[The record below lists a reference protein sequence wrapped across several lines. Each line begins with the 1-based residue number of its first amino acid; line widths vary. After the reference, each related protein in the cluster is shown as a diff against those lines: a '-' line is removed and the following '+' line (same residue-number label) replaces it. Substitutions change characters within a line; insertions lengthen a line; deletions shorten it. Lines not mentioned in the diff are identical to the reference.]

1 MPITGT
7 ADRRL
12 GTRAAWTG
20 RSAGW
25 GIYLALCGADALPV
39 AIGRAPG
46 SAPPHRALTAARRE
60 RRMRC
65 GVCGVVILCFA
76 MPRILPMQ
84 EPRTHVR
91 ACACDLSHCVHAP
104 CAVRFTCGPRGK
116 VNASQQHTAP
126 TARRRLPSLP
136 EHRSSQQRGAHAAG
150 RKGNKQGGAVDC
162 FWRRRHG
169 AFGAYGLGVAQLER
183 AAGRR
188 RHAAVVAAD
197 TGVAVLVLGMAR
209 ALATRRHLVDERVLL
224 AVDEDIVEVESV
236 ARRGTLDPQLVAR
249 G

>member
-60 RRMRC
+60 RRMC

-126 TARRRLPSLP
+126 TARGVSCTQRACVLFTRSPCTAP
-136 EHRSSQQRGAHAAG
+136 EPHLGASAS
-150 RKGNKQGGAVDC
+150 
-162 FWRRRHG
+162 F
-169 AFGAYGLGVAQLER
+169 GVAQTMRSCL
-183 AAGRR
+183 
-188 RHAAVVAAD
+188 
-197 TGVAVLVLGMAR
+197 M
-209 ALATRRHLVDERVLL
+209 LA
-224 AVDEDIVEVESV
+224 SV
-236 ARRGTLDPQLVAR
+236 HTKDRL
-249 G
+249 

>member
-126 TARRRLPSLP
+126 TARRDGYLRCRSTAAVSSAALTLP
-136 EHRSSQQRGAHAAG
+136 AA
-150 RKGNKQGGAVDC
+150 KAIS
-162 FWRRRHG
+162 
-169 AFGAYGLGVAQLER
+169 R
-183 AAGRR
+183 AARLTVSGAGGTGHSGHTGSAWLSWREPL
-188 RHAAVVAAD
+188 AV
-197 TGVAVLVLGMAR
+197 G
-209 ALATRRHLVDERVLL
+209 ATRR
-224 AVDEDIVEVESV
+224 
-236 ARRGTLDPQLVAR
+236 
-249 G
+249 

>member
-65 GVCGVVILCFA
+65 VECAVLLFYA
-76 MPRILPMQ
+76 LPCPAYSPCKSREHMY
-84 EPRTHVR
+84 
-91 ACACDLSHCVHAP
+91 VHAHVTYLTVCTP
-104 CAVRFTCGPRGK
+104 RVRCGSPADRAGK
-116 VNASQQHTAP
+116 ST
-126 TARRRLPSLP
+126 
-136 EHRSSQQRGAHAAG
+136 HRSSTRH
-150 RKGNKQGGAVDC
+150 
-162 FWRRRHG
+162 RRRG
-169 AFGAYGLGVAQLER
+169 DGYLRCRSTAAVSSAALTLPAAKAISR
-183 AAGRR
+183 AARLTVSGAGGTGHSGHTGSAWLSWREPL
-188 RHAAVVAAD
+188 AV
-197 TGVAVLVLGMAR
+197 G
-209 ALATRRHLVDERVLL
+209 ATRR
-224 AVDEDIVEVESV
+224 
-236 ARRGTLDPQLVAR
+236 
-249 G
+249 